1 MEILWDET
9 YLDANVAIAD
19 FPADNNNSVL
29 IKLKKIAARIGND
42 GKRDVN
48 LRYH

>member
-19 FPADNNNSVL
+19 FPADNNNVFIVFWL
-29 IKLKKIAARIGND
+29 N
-42 GKRDVN
+42 
-48 LRYH
+48 